1 MLTSSTRAF
10 SKSGSS
16 IAALGQEPSS
26 RKEDSMI
33 DFHALQHCE
42 TCRMQEH
49 LLTSRL
55 TPALRQELNSLAFR
69 VSLPGG
75 STVFQEGNEAN
86 GIFIL
91 RKGRTKVAMSSEFGR
106 TVILYLA
113 APGELLGL
121 SSVISGTPRQVSAIT
136 VEPCDLD
143 LVRREDFLDFLN
155 SHETQFR
162 AALDELAQQHSC
174 ILNAIRRLSLAPS
187 LLANLAR
194 FLLGLNCPEDK
205 PQTDKIH
212 LKHTQEEIAQ
222 QLGTTRESITRTLA
236 KLRKE
241 KVIEQRG
248 RILTIRN
255 RSLLEHIASARV
267 DEAALKLA

>member
-1 MLTSSTRAF
+1 
-10 SKSGSS
+10 
-16 IAALGQEPSS
+16 
-26 RKEDSMI
+26 
-33 DFHALQHCE
+33 
-42 TCRMQEH
+42 MQEH
-49 LLTSRL
+49 LLTSQL
-55 TPALRQELNSLAFR
+55 TPALRQKLNSMAFR
-69 VSLPGG
+69 VSLPAG

-91 RKGRTKVAMSSEFGR
+91 RKGRVKVTMNSELGR

-121 SSVISGTPRQVSAIT
+121 GSVISGGPRQVSAIT

-143 LVRREDFLDFLN
+143 LVRRDDFMGFLN
-155 SHETQFR
+155 DHQTQFR
-162 AALDELAQQHSC
+162 AALDELAQQHNC

-212 LKHTQEEIAQ
+212 LRHTQEEIAQ
-222 QLGTTRESITRTLA
+222 QLGATRESITRALA
-236 KLRKE
+236 RLRKE
-241 KVIEQRG
+241 HIIEQRG
-248 RILTIRN
+248 HVLTIRN
-255 RSLLEHIASARV
+255 RGLLEHIASNRI
-267 DEAALKLA
+267 DEAVLKLA

>member
-1 MLTSSTRAF
+1 
-10 SKSGSS
+10 
-16 IAALGQEPSS
+16 
-26 RKEDSMI
+26 MI
-33 DFHALQHCE
+33 DFHALQHCQ
-42 TCRMQEH
+42 TCRVQEH
-49 LLTSRL
+49 LLTSHL
-55 TPALRQELNSLAFR
+55 TPALRQELNSKAFR
-69 VSLPGG
+69 VSLTGG
-75 STVFQEGNEAN
+75 STVFQEGNDAN

-91 RKGRTKVAMSSEFGR
+91 RYARAKVAMTSELGR
-106 TVILYLA
+106 TVILYVA

-121 SSVISGTPRQVSAIT
+121 GSVISGSARQVSAIT

-143 LVRREDFLDFLN
+143 LVRRDDFIDFLN
-155 SHETQFR
+155 THETQFR

-174 ILNAIRRLSLAPS
+174 ILDAIRRLSLAPS

-205 PQTDKIH
+205 PQSDKIQ

-222 QLGTTRESITRTLA
+222 QLGTTRESITRSLA

-241 KVIEQRG
+241 RIIELRG

-255 RSLLEHIASARV
+255 RGLLEHIASARV

>member
-1 MLTSSTRAF
+1 MLSSSAVQFTKFNSSLAAARQVPSTR
-10 SKSGSS
+10 
-16 IAALGQEPSS
+16 E
-26 RKEDSMI
+26 ENSMI

-49 LLTSRL
+49 LLTSQL
-55 TPALRQELNSLAFR
+55 TPALRQELNSFAFR

-75 STVFQEGNEAN
+75 STVFQEGNAAN

-91 RKGRTKVAMSSEFGR
+91 RKGRAKVAMNSELGR

-136 VEPCDLD
+136 IEPCELD
-143 LVRREDFLDFLN
+143 LVRRDDFLEFLN
-155 SHETQFR
+155 NHEAQFR

-194 FLLGLNCPEDK
+194 FLLGLNCPDNK

-241 KVIEQRG
+241 HIIEQRG
-248 RILTIRN
+248 RVLTILN

>member
-1 MLTSSTRAF
+1 
-10 SKSGSS
+10 
-16 IAALGQEPSS
+16 
-26 RKEDSMI
+26 MI

-49 LLTSRL
+49 LLTSQL

-69 VSLPGG
+69 VSLPCG
-75 STVFQEGNEAN
+75 STVFQEGNQAN
-86 GIFIL
+86 GVFIL
-91 RKGRTKVAMSSEFGR
+91 RKGRAKVTMNSELGR

-121 SSVISGTPRQVSAIT
+121 SSVISGTPRQVSAVT

-143 LVRREDFLDFLN
+143 LVRRDDFLDFLN
-155 SHETQFR
+155 KHETQFR

-187 LLANLAR
+187 LLSNLAA

-205 PQTDKIH
+205 PQTDKIR

-222 QLGTTRESITRTLA
+222 QLGTTRESITRALA

-241 KVIEQRG
+241 HIIEQRG
-248 RILTIRN
+248 RVLTIRN

>member
-1 MLTSSTRAF
+1 
-10 SKSGSS
+10 
-16 IAALGQEPSS
+16 
-26 RKEDSMI
+26 MI

-42 TCRMQEH
+42 TCRLQEH

-55 TPALRQELNSLAFR
+55 SPALRQELNSLTFR

-91 RKGRTKVAMSSEFGR
+91 RKGRAKVAMNSELGR

-121 SSVISGTPRQVSAIT
+121 SSVISGTPRQVSVVT

-143 LVRREDFLDFLN
+143 LVRRDDFLDFLN
-155 SHETQFR
+155 SHQTPFR
-162 AALDELAQQHSC
+162 AALEELAQQHIC

-187 LLANLAR
+187 LLANVAR

-205 PQTDKIH
+205 PQTDKIY

-241 KVIEQRG
+241 RIIEQRG
-248 RILTIRN
+248 HVLTIRN

-267 DEAALKLA
+267 DEAVRKLA